1 LDVTEERHNKLWNKL
16 PMGGQGP
23 SKHREGV
30 EDRDN
35 LGSGERTEVA
45 SVPKIL
51 GRMFTRGDEDRMGD
65 LTS

>member
-1 LDVTEERHNKLWNKL
+1 
-16 PMGGQGP
+16 MGGQGP